1 MRIGP
6 ILLDGKIN
14 YSYTL
19 YNVHFNNL
27 LLVARIVFDLRVYS
41 DLNIHLSPRG
51 FVRTGGGPF
60 KHELKG
66 HKILTEQS

>member
-1 MRIGP
+1 MYI
-6 ILLDGKIN
+6 
-14 YSYTL
+14 
-19 YNVHFNNL
+19 FNNL